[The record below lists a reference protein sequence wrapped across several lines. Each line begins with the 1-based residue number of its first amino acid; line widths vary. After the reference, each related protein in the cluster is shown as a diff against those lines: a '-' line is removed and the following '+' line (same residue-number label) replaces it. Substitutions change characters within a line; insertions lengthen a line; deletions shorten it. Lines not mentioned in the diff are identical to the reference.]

1 MAEPAQLSPTGV
13 AASIPRVAP
22 KPVVADRRILFV
34 MYHWGYVRH
43 FESAIRLLA
52 ARGHHIQLAFE
63 TTHRGD
69 DSPSGIVARLLRDCP
84 TVRRLTL
91 KLDDDREPWVAVA
104 TFARTALDYLWYLE
118 SPKSHPPKVV
128 KRARKYVHPLVLR
141 ATGSRLGRSRAGL
154 AVLGGTLRTL
164 ERVARPGSHVGR
176 AIDDYDPDLVLVTPL
191 VRDWRQA
198 DFLVAARD
206 RGIRCGVCVASWD
219 NLSTK
224 GTFNGAPDFVT
235 VWNETQRR
243 EAVEMHGIGE
253 GDVLA
258 TGAQSYDHWFA
269 WEPSRSRAEFCAEV
283 GLDLSRPYVLYLCSS
298 TFIAGKD
305 EPAAIARWIAQI
317 RSSDEPELRRVG
329 ILVRPHPMNLGGWTP
344 ERRAVLAR
352 EAVVW
357 PTASVAPDD
366 VGPCNDFFDSI
377 YHSAAVV
384 GINSSSLIESAIVG
398 RPVLSLIMP
407 EFENGQDLSIHFSY
421 LQNVAGGILHTSDS
435 FAAHARELAAALRG
449 ERCQSARREAFLRAF
464 VRPHGLDRPA
474 APVLATVLEDQ
485 AARSSPRR
493 GPGLRTRA
501 VRGLLTP
508 PVRIAARSLAG
519 TRWPGRVG
527 KLASRRWPASR
538 SRTTSS
544 SSAGPLGRSSSGS
557 ADAVLS
563 ERHPRT

>member
-1 MAEPAQLSPTGV
+1 MAEPAQLSPSGDAV
-13 AASIPRVAP
+13 SIPRLAP
-22 KPVVADRRILFV
+22 TPVVADRRILFV

-63 TTHRGD
+63 TAHRGD

-84 TVRRLTL
+84 TVTRRTL
-91 KLDDDREPWVAVA
+91 ELDDDREPWVVVA

-118 SPKSHPPKVV
+118 SPRSHPRKVV

-141 ATGSRLGRSRAGL
+141 AISSPLGGSRPGL
-154 AVLGGTLRTL
+154 AVLGGVLRTV
-164 ERVARPGSHVGR
+164 ERVARPGSRVER
-176 AIDDYDPDLVLVTPL
+176 AIDDYDPDLVVVTPL

-243 EAVEMHGIGE
+243 EAVELHGIGE

-283 GLDLSRPYVLYLCSS
+283 GLDPSRPYVLYVCSS
-298 TFIAGKD
+298 TFIAGKE
-305 EPAAIARWIAQI
+305 EPAAIARWIAEV
-317 RSSDEPELRRVG
+317 RSSDEPELQTTG
-329 ILVRPHPMNLGGWTP
+329 ILVRPHPINLGAWTP
-344 ERRAVLAR
+344 EARAVLAD

-357 PTASVAPDD
+357 PAASVDPDD
-366 VGPCNDFFDSI
+366 VGPRNDYFDSI
-377 YHSAAVV
+377 YHAAAVV
-384 GINSSSLIESAIVG
+384 GINTSSLIESAIVG

-407 EFENGQDLSIHFSY
+407 EFESAQDGSIHFSY
-421 LQNVAGGILHTSDS
+421 LQSVAGGILHASDS
-435 FAAHARELAAALRG
+435 FAVHARELAAVLRG
-449 ERCQSARREAFLRAF
+449 ERRQSARREAFLRAF
-464 VRPHGLDRPA
+464 VRPYGLDRPA
-474 APVLATVLEDQ
+474 APVLARVFEDQ
-485 AARSSPRR
+485 AVRSSPRR
-493 GPGLRTRA
+493 GPGFRTRA

-519 TRWPGRVG
+519 TRWPAKVG
-527 KLASRRWPASR
+527 NLASRRWPASG

-544 SSAGPLGRSSSGS
+544 SSAGSPGRSSPGS
-557 ADAVLS
+557 ADAVIS
-563 ERHPRT
+563 VRQPRT